1 MLVFLPSLTMLVFD
15 AIKGLYKHLFGSIY
29 CLIDD
34 NFVCTV
40 QEYEC
45 KYANRS
51 MMKSFSAVN
60 AGTVGKLYT
69 INKNMC

>member
-1 MLVFLPSLTMLVFD
+1 MLVFLPSLTMLAFD
-15 AIKGLYKHLFGSIY
+15 AIKGLYKQLFGSIY

-40 QEYEC
+40 QEREC
-45 KYANRS
+45 KDVN
-51 MMKSFSAVN
+51 MMERFSTVN
-60 AGTVGKLYT
+60 SGTVRKLYT